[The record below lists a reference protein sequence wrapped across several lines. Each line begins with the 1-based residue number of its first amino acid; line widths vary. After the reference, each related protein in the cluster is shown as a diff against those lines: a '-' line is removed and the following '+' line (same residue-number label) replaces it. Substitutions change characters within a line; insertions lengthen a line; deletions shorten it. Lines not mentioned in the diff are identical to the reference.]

1 MGIMSSK
8 RRLGLKLLEYEAKEY
23 FKKYG
28 IPTPAGK
35 MVTSSKGA
43 KAYTAELGKP
53 VVIKVQLPVGGRG
66 KAGGVKFADTP
77 DEAGEAAGQLLGMV
91 IKDLEVKKLY
101 VEEKVGIVNEIY
113 LGVTVDRNNKKH
125 VILASNEGG
134 MDIEEVADKTPEKIV
149 RHLVDP
155 VDGLRSYHCNYIATK
170 LGYRGRKMRQFG
182 AFVAKLYEL
191 AVGMDAELTEIN
203 PLAEVEDGFLA
214 ADARLNVDNNSL
226 FRHKELEEKLLDSY
240 QGEFSGREMEA
251 KEQNLTYVEL
261 DGNIGIIGNGAGL
274 TMATLDTVML
284 QGGKAA
290 NFLDLGGGATPER
303 IGKAVKFVLGDER
316 TKALFVNVLG
326 GITRCDHTAQ
336 GIVTARRVLNSKK
349 PIVVRMM
356 GTNEAEGREI
366 LKKAGIE
373 TLDSMEEGAKMAVE
387 LAGGN

>member
-1 MGIMSSK
+1 M
-8 RRLGLKLLEYEAKEY
+8 LKLLEYEAKEY
-23 FKKYG
+23 FMKYG

-35 MVTSSKGA
+35 MVTSPEA
-43 KAYTAELGKP
+43 AREYTAGLGKP
-53 VVIKVQLPVGGRG
+53 VVIKVQLPIGGRG

-77 DEAGEAAGQLLGMV
+77 DEAAEAAGALLAMT
-91 IKDLEVKKLY
+91 IKDMRVRKLY

-113 LGVTVDRNNKKH
+113 LGVTVDRNSKKH
-125 VILASNEGG
+125 VILASDEGG
-134 MDIEEVADKTPEKIV
+134 MDIEVVAAETPERII

-155 VDGLRSYHCNYIATK
+155 VDGLRSYHCNYIATR
-170 LGYRGRKMRQFG
+170 LGYRGRKMRQLGSFI
-182 AFVAKLYEL
+182 AKLYEL

-226 FRHKELEEKLLDSY
+226 FRHVELEEKLLDSY
-240 QGEFSGREMEA
+240 MGEFTGREMEA
-251 KEQNLTYVEL
+251 KEQGLTYVEL

-336 GIVTARRVLNSKK
+336 GIVSARKELGSDK

-356 GTNEAEGREI
+356 GTNEEEGKTI
-366 LKKAGIE
+366 LKENGID
-373 TLDSMEEGAKMAVE
+373 TLDSMEEGARMAVK

>member
-1 MGIMSSK
+1 M
-8 RRLGLKLLEYEAKEY
+8 LKLLEYEAKEY
-23 FKKYG
+23 FMKYG

-35 MVTSSKGA
+35 MVTSPEA
-43 KAYTAELGKP
+43 AREYTAGLGKP
-53 VVIKVQLPVGGRG
+53 VVIKVQLPIGGRG

-77 DEAGEAAGQLLGMV
+77 DEAAEAAGALLAMT
-91 IKDLEVKKLY
+91 IKDMRVRKLY

-113 LGVTVDRNNKKH
+113 LGVTVDRNSKKH
-125 VILASNEGG
+125 VILASDEGG
-134 MDIEEVADKTPEKIV
+134 MDIEVVAAETPERII

-155 VDGLRSYHCNYIATK
+155 VDGLRSYHCNYIATR
-170 LGYRGRKMRQFG
+170 LGYRGRKMRQLGSFI
-182 AFVAKLYEL
+182 AKLYEL

-226 FRHKELEEKLLDSY
+226 FRHVELEEKLLDSY
-240 QGEFSGREMEA
+240 MGEFTGREMEA
-251 KEQNLTYVEL
+251 KEQGLTYVEL

-316 TKALFVNVLG
+316 TRALFVNVLG
-326 GITRCDHTAQ
+326 GITRCDYTAQ
-336 GIVTARRVLNSKK
+336 GIVAARKELGSDK

-356 GTNEAEGREI
+356 GTKEAEGRAI
-366 LKKAGIE
+366 LKENGID
-373 TLDSMEEGAKMAVE
+373 TLDSMEEGARMAVK

>member
-1 MGIMSSK
+1 
-8 RRLGLKLLEYEAKEY
+8 LKLLEYEAKEY
-23 FKKYG
+23 FMKYG

-35 MVTSSKGA
+35 MVTSPEA
-43 KAYTAELGKP
+43 AREYTAGLGKP
-53 VVIKVQLPVGGRG
+53 IVIKVQLPIGGRG

-77 DEAGEAAGQLLGMV
+77 DEAAEAAGALLAMT
-91 IKDLEVKKLY
+91 IKDMRVRKLY

-113 LGVTVDRNNKKH
+113 LGVTVDRNSKKH
-125 VILASNEGG
+125 VILASDEGG
-134 MDIEEVADKTPEKIV
+134 MDIEVVAAETPERII

-155 VDGLRSYHCNYIATK
+155 VDGLRSYHCNYIATR
-170 LGYRGRKMRQFG
+170 LGYRGRKMRQLGSFI
-182 AFVAKLYEL
+182 AKLYEL

-226 FRHKELEEKLLDSY
+226 FRHVELEEKLLDSY
-240 QGEFSGREMEA
+240 IGEFTGREMEA
-251 KEQNLTYVEL
+251 KEQGLTYVEL

-316 TKALFVNVLG
+316 TRALFVNVLG
-326 GITRCDHTAQ
+326 GITRCDYTAQ
-336 GIVTARRVLNSKK
+336 GIVAARKELGSDK

-356 GTNEAEGREI
+356 GTKEAEGRAI
-366 LKKAGIE
+366 LKENGID
-373 TLDSMEEGAKMAVE
+373 TLDSMEEGARMAVK

>member
-1 MGIMSSK
+1 M
-8 RRLGLKLLEYEAKEY
+8 KLLEYEAKEY
-23 FKKYG
+23 FMKYG

-35 MVTSSKGA
+35 MVTSPEA
-43 KAYTAELGKP
+43 AREYTAGLGKP
-53 VVIKVQLPVGGRG
+53 VVIKVQLPIGGRG

-77 DEAGEAAGQLLGMV
+77 DEAAEAAGALLAMT
-91 IKDLEVKKLY
+91 IKDMRVRKLY

-113 LGVTVDRNNKKH
+113 LGVTVDRNSKKH
-125 VILASNEGG
+125 VILASDEGG
-134 MDIEEVADKTPEKIV
+134 MDIEVVAAETPERII

-155 VDGLRSYHCNYIATK
+155 VDGLRSYHCNYIATR
-170 LGYRGRKMRQFG
+170 LGYRGRKMRQLRSFI
-182 AFVAKLYEL
+182 AKLYEL

-226 FRHKELEEKLLDSY
+226 FRHVELEEKLLDSY
-240 QGEFSGREMEA
+240 MGEFTGREMEA
-251 KEQNLTYVEL
+251 KEQGLTYVEL

-316 TKALFVNVLG
+316 TRALFVNVLG
-326 GITRCDHTAQ
+326 GITRCDYTAQ
-336 GIVTARRVLNSKK
+336 GIVAARKELGSDK

-356 GTNEAEGREI
+356 GTKEAEGRAI
-366 LKKAGIE
+366 LKENGID
-373 TLDSMEEGAKMAVE
+373 TLDSMEEGARMAVK